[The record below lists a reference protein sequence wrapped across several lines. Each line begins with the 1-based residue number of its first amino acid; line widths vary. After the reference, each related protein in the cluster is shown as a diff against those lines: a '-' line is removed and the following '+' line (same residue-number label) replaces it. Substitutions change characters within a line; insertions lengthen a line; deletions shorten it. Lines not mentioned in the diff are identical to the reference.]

1 MVDISAKE
9 PTQRVAHAS
18 CLVVARAD
26 AHARAT
32 RELGGDVILSARL
45 AGIQAAKRTA
55 DLIPLCHPLALTSV
69 GIEVVAH
76 PRGYTVSSV
85 VATRARTGVE
95 MEALSACSF
104 AALTLVAFLVA
115 VDPDVRVE
123 DLALRRK
130 SGGKSGEW
138 GRDVVDAG

>member
-9 PTQRVAHAS
+9 PTRRVAHAS
-18 CLVVARAD
+18 CLVVAHAD
-26 AHARAT
+26 SPSGVARD
-32 RELGGDVILSARL
+32 LGSDVILSARL

-69 GIEVVAH
+69 DIEVVAH
-76 PRGYTVSSV
+76 PRGYAVSSV

-95 MEALSACSF
+95 MEALSACSI
-104 AALTLVAFLVA
+104 AALTLVALLVA
-115 VDPDVRVE
+115 VDPGVRVE